1 MISPQPQQFIVKV
14 CGLTSAR
21 DTSHAVRAGASAI
34 GFNFYPESSRF
45 LGLDQ
50 AQILASLVPPSIA
63 KVGIFV
69 DATSEQLLETLDR
82 VPLDVLQ
89 LHGSVPDSLAHVLPE
104 GVRIWRALPVTPQFR
119 VSALGSECEAYLL
132 DSPTPEYGGSGQTFD
147 WARARCATVPIV
159 LAGGLNALNVARAV
173 EIAEPWGV
181 DACSSLESS
190 PGRKDPEKVEAF
202 VAAARQAFLS
212 LTRGLAGATPGK

>member
-1 MISPQPQQFIVKV
+1 MISLEPKQFIVKI
-14 CGLTSAR
+14 CGLTAAR
-21 DTSHAVRAGASAI
+21 DTTHAVWAGASAI

-89 LHGSVPDSLAHVLPE
+89 LHGSVPDSLPL
-104 GVRIWRALPVTPQFR
+104 GIRIWRALPVTPRFR
-119 VSALGSECEAYLL
+119 VSALGSEFEAYLL
-132 DSPTPEYGGSGQTFD
+132 DSPTPQYGGSGQTFD
-147 WARARCATVPIV
+147 WARARGANVPIV
-159 LAGGLNALNVARAV
+159 LAGGLNALNVAHAI
-173 EIAEPWGV
+173 ETAEPWGV

-202 VAAARQAFLS
+202 VAAARKAFQS